1 MPHTA
6 VLPLQHMQPASGRL
20 RHICLLTICCKL
32 DYFLPLASP
41 VCVLQVVHSRTFGAP
56 GRQGSVGVRML
67 VPLVDMLNHA
77 GDYIT
82 SPPGSS
88 SAGAPPAVQAYDN
101 VRCCGSLLCFMLAS
115 SLAPPPPLRCVSGAG
130 ISLHLAWG
138 LLNLH

>member
-1 MPHTA
+1 M
-6 VLPLQHMQPASGRL
+6 
-20 RHICLLTICCKL
+20 
-32 DYFLPLASP
+32 
-41 VCVLQVVHSRTFGAP
+41 
-56 GRQGSVGVRML
+56 GVRML

-115 SLAPPPPLRCVSGAG
+115 SLAWPPPPPPPALCVWGRDQPTPRLGLAKFTLT
-130 ISLHLAWG
+130 SLHPWSPLLAG
-138 LLNLH
+138 GI